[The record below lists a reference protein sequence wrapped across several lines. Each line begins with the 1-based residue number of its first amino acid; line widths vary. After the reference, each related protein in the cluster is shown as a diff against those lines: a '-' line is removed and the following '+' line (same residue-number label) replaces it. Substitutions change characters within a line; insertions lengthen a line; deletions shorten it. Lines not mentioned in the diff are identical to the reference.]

1 LILPARRLLNRRDV
15 SEELV
20 HAVLELTIAEADHGA
35 RQRLEAEADM
45 ANVLQWMSGISV
57 GARGHRGGFDTATLD
72 LRV

>member
-1 LILPARRLLNRRDV
+1 M

-20 HAVLELTIAEADHGA
+20 HEVLELTIAEADHGA

-45 ANVLQWMSGISV
+45 ANVLQWMAGIHT
-57 GARGHRGGFDTATLD
+57 GGRRIAAGHDTVTLD